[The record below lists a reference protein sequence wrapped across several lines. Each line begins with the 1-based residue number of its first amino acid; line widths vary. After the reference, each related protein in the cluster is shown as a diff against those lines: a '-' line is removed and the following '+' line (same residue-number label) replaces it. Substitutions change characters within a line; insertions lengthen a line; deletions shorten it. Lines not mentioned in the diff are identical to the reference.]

1 MAGRP
6 PYYNSPEE
14 MDPVIDSYFAECK
27 ANNEPITITGLI
39 LYLGFCSR
47 DAMAD
52 YEKKPLFHDSIK
64 KARLRVESEYEKK
77 LSSQSVTG
85 SIFALKN
92 FGWKDKTEVENS
104 GTMTINW
111 QETLTD
117 EVEHKAE

>member
-6 PYYNSPEE
+6 PYYTNPEE
-14 MDPVIDSYFAECK
+14 MESVIDSYFAECK
-27 ANNEPITITGLI
+27 ETKEPVTITGLT

-47 DAMAD
+47 DTFYE
-52 YEKKPLFHDSIK
+52 YEKKPEFTDSIK

-77 LSSQSVTG
+77 LHSQSVTG

-92 FGWKDKTEVENS
+92 FGWKDKTEVESS
-104 GTMTINW
+104 GSLTINW

-117 EVEHKAE
+117 EAEHKAE